1 MYSVVPLVI
10 KAQSAEHVLHL
21 RGSVR
26 AEHIERISG
35 LIGHHWVSLRMTKK
49 HWSSNYYT
57 FILQA

>member
-10 KAQSAEHVLHL
+10 KAQSVEHVLHL

-49 HWSSNYYT
+49 HRS
-57 FILQA
+57 